1 MIISHYYNPLPMIAT
16 SLIYFM
22 GFSKWGIRKK
32 NIGLDT
38 KIV

>member
-1 MIISHYYNPLPMIAT
+1 MVAT

-22 GFSKWGIRKK
+22 GFSKRGIRKK